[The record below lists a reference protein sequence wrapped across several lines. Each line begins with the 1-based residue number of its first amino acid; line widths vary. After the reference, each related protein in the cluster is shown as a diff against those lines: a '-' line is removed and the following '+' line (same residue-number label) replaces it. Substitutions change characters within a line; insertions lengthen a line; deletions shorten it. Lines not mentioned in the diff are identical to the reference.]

1 MKFSEISQDEW
12 MEWKPYLD
20 TCIIPYT
27 GLTGQESPLEAVS
40 ALEDLRDLL
49 DIVEIPFKGRV
60 VTYPAFHYTA
70 KEHQESLND
79 VCRQLKSSGF
89 KFVIIMS
96 IGQEINPSVVTAS
109 DLIFTFPKCEISV
122 SKSKEESAEKIN
134 QLSQKIH
141 HDVYRLWGLQ

>member
-1 MKFSEISQDEW
+1 MKFSEIRPEEW
-12 MEWKPYLD
+12 VEWKPYLD

-27 GLTGQESPLEAVS
+27 GLTGQESPIEAVS
-40 ALEDLRDLL
+40 ALENLRDFL
-49 DIVEIPFKGRV
+49 DIVETPFKGRV

-70 KEHQESLND
+70 EEHLNSLND

-96 IGQEINPSVVTAS
+96 TGQEINPTEVSAS
-109 DLIFTFPKCEISV
+109 DLIFTCPKCEISV
-122 SKSKEESAEKIN
+122 RSSKEESAEKIN

-141 HDVYRLWGLQ
+141 REVYRLWGLQ